1 MSSSPNALSSNIGPE
16 QSDVLTASSTIRKR
30 RKLFFVSN
38 INFSDRKLLLFF
50 PLVLFCV
57 GCSVKHYQAQ
67 PIVPAKSAS
76 QFQSRSLSDPA
87 LRPFMDRNLSQAL
100 TTWPLRTWSLQQLS
114 LAALYFNP
122 AMDFARA
129 RLAEADAATIT
140 AGARPNPTLDLSPG
154 IPSPYLLSLD
164 LTFPIETADKRNHRI
179 ESAQDL
185 DHAARFDLANAAWK
199 VRSGVREA
207 LLKYVVSSRSIDLLR
222 TEESL
227 RVAETNLLQRRLSAG
242 EIARPE
248 LATVQTSLSETRLEI
263 VTADGD
269 LVQARVALAGAIGVP
284 AGALD
289 GLDFAWSDF
298 DSPDS
303 SLSPKEIQR
312 DAVLNRLDVQSALA
326 QYTATEANLQL
337 EIAKQYPD
345 IQIGPGYTYE
355 ERNSFFTLGLSTT
368 LPLFN
373 RNQGPIA
380 EAEAKRKEA
389 ATAFLEKQSQVV
401 AESEQA
407 FAAYTSSLHRLM
419 ENRQSLR
426 RDVQNVRLRTTQRA
440 QQLGEE
446 DTLAVSEA
454 RLESNALD
462 RSELDALA
470 QVQAALGRLE
480 DAVQRP
486 LDPGDNFPQA
496 ALLVKTP
503 RDSAP

>member
-1 MSSSPNALSSNIGPE
+1 
-16 QSDVLTASSTIRKR
+16 
-30 RKLFFVSN
+30 
-38 INFSDRKLLLFF
+38 
-50 PLVLFCV
+50 
-57 GCSVKHYQAQ
+57 
-67 PIVPAKSAS
+67 
-76 QFQSRSLSDPA
+76 
-87 LRPFMDRNLSQAL
+87 MDRNLAQPITA
-100 TTWPLRTWSLQQLS
+100 WPLSTWNLQQLS

-122 AMDFARA
+122 AMDTARA

-140 AGARPNPTLDLSPG
+140 AGARPNPTLDLAPG

-164 LTFPIETADKRNHRI
+164 LTLPLETAGKRGHRI
-179 ESAQDL
+179 QSARDL
-185 DHAARFDLANAAWK
+185 DQAAKFDLASAAWK

-207 LLKYVVSSRSIDLLR
+207 LLKYVVTSRNLELLHR
-222 TEESL
+222 EENL
-227 RVAETNLLQRRLSAG
+227 RSAQTDILQKRLAAG

-248 LATVQTSLSETRLEI
+248 LAAAQTSLSETRLEI
-263 VTADGD
+263 VAAEGD
-269 LVQARVALAGAIGVP
+269 LTQSRVALAAAIGVP
-284 AGALD
+284 AAAINDLA
-289 GLDFAWSDF
+289 FSWSSF
-298 DSPDS
+298 DAPDS
-303 SLSPKEIQR
+303 SLSPKEIQQ

-326 QYTATEANLQL
+326 QYAAAEANLQL

-355 ERNSFFTLGLSTT
+355 ERDNFFTLGLSAT

-389 ATAFLEKQSQVV
+389 AAAFLEKQSQVV

-407 FAAYTSSLHRLM
+407 FAAYNSSLHQLM

-426 RDVQNVRLRTTQRA
+426 RDVQNARLRTTQRA

-446 DTLAVSEA
+446 DTLGVNEA

-486 LDPGDNFPQA
+486 LDPSDGFPIA
-496 ALLVKTP
+496 ASLVKAP
-503 RDSAP
+503 RESTR